1 MLFIYNRHMKKQL
14 LILVLSSFF
23 LGCTTTSYSITEE
36 YEMDSN
42 VQVTEIEDS
51 DKYNY
56 TWMEDDNPAF
66 IEISFEDSLNFFR
79 NGWSGVL
86 YYGKVGCRFCERAAP
101 LINKAAKAAGIQIY
115 YIDSSKNMGETEE
128 IANANYEE
136 IGEYISDSFVEG
148 SDGVKGMYVPD
159 VVGVKNGKMVDYKEA
174 LADGYNIN
182 EQDQMNDE
190 QKQQLYNKYIEII
203 KKVYE
208 N

>member
-1 MLFIYNRHMKKQL
+1 MKKKLMTCL
-14 LILVLSSFF
+14 LSVLLVGCSS
-23 LGCTTTSYSITEE
+23 TNYSITEE
-36 YEMDSN
+36 YEMDN
-42 VQVTEIEDS
+42 RVEVTEITDS

-56 TWMEDDNPAF
+56 TWMEDDDPAF

-101 LINKAAKAAGIQIY
+101 LVNKAAKAAGIQVY
-115 YIDSSKNMGETEE
+115 YIDSSKNMGETKEE
-128 IANANYEE
+128 ADANYAESEE
-136 IGEYISDSFVEG
+136 FIGDSFVEG

-159 VVGVKNGKMVDYKEA
+159 VVGVKNGKMVDYKES

-182 EQDQMNDE
+182 ESDQMSEE
-190 QKQQLYNKYIEII
+190 QQTELYHKYIEII

>member
-1 MLFIYNRHMKKQL
+1 MKKKVMTCL
-14 LILVLSSFF
+14 LSVLLVGCSSAN
-23 LGCTTTSYSITEE
+23 YSITKE
-36 YEMDSN
+36 YEMDN
-42 VQVTEIEDS
+42 RVEVTEITDS

-56 TWMEDDNPAF
+56 TWMEDDDPAF

-101 LINKAAKAAGIQIY
+101 LVNKAAKEAGIQIY
-115 YIDSSKNMGETEE
+115 YIDSSKNMGETKEE
-128 IANANYEE
+128 ADANYAEAE
-136 IGEYISDSFVEG
+136 EYIGDSFVEG

-159 VVGVKNGKMVDYKEA
+159 VVGVKNGEMVDYKES

-182 EQDQMNDE
+182 ESDQMSEE
-190 QKQQLYNKYIEII
+190 QKTELYHKYIEII

>member
-1 MLFIYNRHMKKQL
+1 MKNKILACVLCVML
-14 LILVLSSFF
+14 
-23 LGCTTTSYSITEE
+23 LGCSSNSYSISQE
-36 YEMDSN
+36 YEMDSR
-42 VQVTEIEDS
+42 VLVSEITDS

-56 TWMEDDNPAF
+56 TWMEDDDPAF

-101 LINKAAKAAGIQIY
+101 LVNKAAKAAGIQIY
-115 YIDSSKNMGETEE
+115 YIDSSKNMGDTEE
-128 IANANYEE
+128 EANANYAEMS
-136 IGEYISDSFVEG
+136 EYIYDSFVEG
-148 SDGVKGMYVPD
+148 SDGVKAMYVPD
-159 VVGVKNGKMVDYKEA
+159 VVGVKDGKMVDYKES

-182 EQDQMNDE
+182 ESDQMSDE
-190 QKQQLYNKYIEII
+190 EKTELYNKYIEII

>member
-1 MLFIYNRHMKKQL
+1 MTCL
-14 LILVLSSFF
+14 LSVLLVGCSSAN
-23 LGCTTTSYSITEE
+23 YSITKE
-36 YEMDSN
+36 YEMDN
-42 VQVTEIEDS
+42 RVEVTEITDS

-56 TWMEDDNPAF
+56 TWMEDDDPAF

-101 LINKAAKAAGIQIY
+101 LVNKAAKEAGIQIY
-115 YIDSSKNMGETEE
+115 YIDSSKNMGETKEE
-128 IANANYEE
+128 ADANYAEAE
-136 IGEYISDSFVEG
+136 EYIGDSFVEG

-159 VVGVKNGKMVDYKEA
+159 VVGVKNGEMVDYKES

-182 EQDQMNDE
+182 ESDQMSEE
-190 QKQQLYNKYIEII
+190 QKTELYHKYIEII